1 MLWEAFKIL
10 LIGVTAYGI
19 SSYLLGG
26 IPSFLS
32 AISAVGGYF
41 FNLKGLNKKRI
52 TIRTIN
58 LWIIFSLAVFIPY
71 IAKENTTALVVC
83 TFIFVGVTAFFS
95 LEEYLGGFLA
105 HVPAMYIYI
114 YSFFNKEPNDYLKS
128 LAGVLIGILV
138 GYLYIRIF
146 CKNNPNDKMEQ
157 AVEEYLDSLIE
168 EVKSCRSGKDI
179 QRAREEGRKFYKKF
193 LDEFYKTSYGS
204 YLGDEKGKKS
214 FEFVLSL
221 HQLIERFRIKNK
233 KEPFTYDK
241 YLELENFLKDVKN
254 NQDIDIK
261 SLGVPINTAK
271 VILKNRKNLL
281 TKEVNE
287 VDEKY
292 KKNRK
297 TLYYLKESLSLN
309 TTRMRHAIQL
319 AITFTIGIFIF
330 QKFGMVKSVWLPT
343 AMVVIAQ
350 PYGMDSK
357 KKIWDRILGTVFGLI
372 LVSIIILVVPSTEG
386 RLIIAILSFYPSFCL
401 MRVSYVPVVMFATIS
416 AVLMSLSYLSPENSY
431 MHRMLYT
438 IMAGGI
444 VYIVE
449 FLLRDRARSTIKG
462 RVIRMVENDV
472 VLLDEMVELLKNEN
486 NKHLDEY
493 IMRGYMFREILMK
506 DLENAGE
513 ENSKMILKDSLV
525 FMDKLKLIYSR
536 IKSNDMDV
544 RYVEVLI
551 LLSDF
556 IKSSI
561 VSIKKESSHEILK
574 YKNKIENLLESS
586 IDDTMIIEILE
597 LMKYYIENFNNR
609 NYFWKNEGK

>member
-19 SSYLLGG
+19 TSYLLGG

-52 TIRTIN
+52 RIRTIN
-58 LWIIFSLAVFIPY
+58 LWIIFSMAVIIPS
-71 IAKENTTALVVC
+71 IAKESTIALIVC

-105 HVPAMYIYI
+105 HIPAVYIYI
-114 YSFFNKEPNDYLKS
+114 YSFFNKESNDYLKS
-128 LAGVLIGILV
+128 LAGVLIGVLV
-138 GYLYIRIF
+138 GYLYIQIF
-146 CKNNPNDKMEQ
+146 YKSNPKDKMEQ
-157 AVEEYLDSLIE
+157 AVEEYLDSLIK
-168 EVKSCRSGKDI
+168 EVRSCKNGKDI
-179 QRAREEGRKFYKKF
+179 QSARVEGRKVYKKF

-204 YLGDEKGKKS
+204 YLGDKKGKKC

-233 KEPFTYDK
+233 KDPFTHKK
-241 YLELENFLKDVKN
+241 YMELETFLTDIKNNRDVDVKT
-254 NQDIDIK
+254 
-261 SLGVPINTAK
+261 LGLPVNTAK
-271 VILKNRKNLL
+271 VILKNRKNLSS
-281 TKEVNE
+281 EGENDFE
-287 VDEKY
+287 EEY

-297 TLYYLKESLSLN
+297 TLYYLKECLSFN
-309 TTRMRHAIQL
+309 TTRMRHAVQL

-343 AMVVIAQ
+343 AMIAIAQ

-357 KKIWDRILGTVFGLI
+357 KKIWDRIVGTIFGI
-372 LVSIIILVVPSTEG
+372 FLVSIIILTVPTNEG
-386 RLIIAILSFYPSFCL
+386 RLIIAVLSFYPSFCL
-401 MRVSYVPVVMFATIS
+401 MRVSYAAVVMFATIS
-416 AVLMSLSYLSPENSY
+416 AVLMSLSYLSPENSSI
-431 MHRMLYT
+431 HRILYT
-438 IMAGGI
+438 IMAGAI
-444 VYIVE
+444 VYGVE
-449 FLLRDRARSTIKG
+449 FVLKDRSRATIKK
-462 RVIRMVENDV
+462 RLVRMVENDAILV
-472 VLLDEMVELLKNEN
+472 DGMVDLLG
-486 NKHLDEY
+486 NKGERHLDEY
-493 IMRGYMFREILMK
+493 IMRGYMFREVLIK

-536 IKSNDMDV
+536 IRSNDLDEK
-544 RYVEVLI
+544 YVEVLTLI
-551 LLSDF
+551 SAF

-561 VSIKKESSHEILK
+561 VSIEMESSQEIFK
-574 YKNKIENLLESS
+574 YREKVENLLESS

-597 LMKYYIENFNNR
+597 LIKHYIENFNNR
-609 NYFWKNEGK
+609 NYFWKKRG